1 MLIYKFTVREFD
13 IILIN
18 HRIVHGGVNLDMTK
32 QALHLLHRHT
42 FVYSHSSQGTAELMR
57 VNTYD
62 FCQTTDFAQT
72 GFHARNLKPFM
83 RFCQRNKK
91 CFVPVFYEKSNIVAN
106 EFLHGR

>member
-72 GFHARNLKPFM
+72 GSTPEISSRLCGF
-83 RFCQRNKK
+83 
-91 CFVPVFYEKSNIVAN
+91 AN
-106 EFLHGR
+106 ETKSALFRSLREVKYCCK

>member
-62 FCQTTDFAQT
+62 FAKRPICAN
-72 GFHARNLKPFM
+72 GFPRPKSQAVYAVLPTKQKVL
-83 RFCQRNKK
+83 CSGL
-91 CFVPVFYEKSNIVAN
+91 YEKSNIVAN